1 MSTEFVLPVL
11 CMLLMHLIVNVSSYC
26 VKTLT
31 GHREWVRQIR
41 MSPDGLLL
49 ASCSNDQTV
58 RIWLLAAKE
67 CKVNIPFLISFLTS
81 LKSFRVFY
89 GQHFG
94 SNV

>member
-1 MSTEFVLPVL
+1 MFNHFYFVF
-11 CMLLMHLIVNVSSYC
+11 SYC

-67 CKVNIPFLISFLTS
+67 CKV
-81 LKSFRVFY
+81 
-89 GQHFG
+89 
-94 SNV
+94 